1 MKEGEA
7 GKGRSVREEGRR
19 RRTEERSGHPIY
31 DTYGR
36 LTELVKSF
44 LMASFQK
51 HFLTLLISS
60 REKAAMHGNMT
71 GKRWH
76 WAMYGAQTTLLSKYA
91 MRTSGP
97 SCKTPHSRLA
107 TQ

>member
-7 GKGRSVREEGRR
+7 GKGRSVREEGRMK
-19 RRTEERSGHPIY
+19 ERSGHPIY
-31 DTYGR
+31 GTYGR

-44 LMASFQK
+44 LMVSFHK

-60 REKAAMHGNMT
+60 REKIAMHENMT

-76 WAMYGAQTTLLSKYA
+76 WAMYRAQTTLLNKYV
-91 MRTSGP
+91 MRTAGP
-97 SCKTPHSRLA
+97 SCKKSHSRLA